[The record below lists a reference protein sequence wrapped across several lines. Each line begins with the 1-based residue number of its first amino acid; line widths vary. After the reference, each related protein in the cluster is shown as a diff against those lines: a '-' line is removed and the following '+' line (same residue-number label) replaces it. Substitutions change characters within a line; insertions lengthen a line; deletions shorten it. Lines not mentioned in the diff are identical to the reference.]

1 MINILIHSTL
11 ITDRESS
18 GNSERS
24 EETRKHYNYHAL
36 VKKLKKEFGEKNSP
50 SLKYLRQLLPIP
62 KMMTEVIVTEPF
74 GLINEKGSKVKGLNC
89 DKKPGI
95 ISIFKIHIFQKIT
108 FVKIHIFQKFCF
120 LKQECKWLKNRKSVL
135 GMSWRVTKHPHP
147 FPGPGSALSNTN
159 ANQWNTKKVSK
170 NSKEQQLS

>member
-1 MINILIHSTL
+1 MNLFSITVRGVVDLTNNSDLFTTVLDMINILIHSTL

-89 DKKPGI
+89 DKKPGKI
-95 ISIFKIHIFQKIT
+95 DNSDKIHISCKIHNSDKIP
-108 FVKIHIFQKFCF
+108 FFEKSKKLGDFSQIQNYVKIHIFRKITIWSFPF
-120 LKQECKWLKNRKSVL
+120 L
-135 GMSWRVTKHPHP
+135 
-147 FPGPGSALSNTN
+147 A
-159 ANQWNTKKVSK
+159 
-170 NSKEQQLS
+170 